1 MNSDSILIRDAVIDD
16 LSQLLEFEQK
26 LIAYERGF
34 DPNLKAGEIHY
45 YDIKKYIL
53 DPEIKVVVAEHEQ
66 LVIGSGYGLIKSS
79 VSYKNPET
87 FVYLGFMYVEDDFRG
102 RGVNQAI
109 IQSIFDWGNKKGH
122 DEFQLDVYS
131 ENESA
136 LLAYK
141 KSGFKPYLQKMR
153 IKRPLNNS

>member
-1 MNSDSILIRDAVIDD
+1 M
-16 LSQLLEFEQK
+16 
-26 LIAYERGF
+26 
-34 DPNLKAGEIHY
+34 
-45 YDIKKYIL
+45 
-53 DPEIKVVVAEHEQ
+53 
-66 LVIGSGYGLIKSS
+66 
-79 VSYKNPET
+79 SYKNPET

-136 LLAYK
+136 ILAYE

>member
-26 LIAYERGF
+26 LIAYERDF

-153 IKRPLNNS
+153 IKRPLNNA

>member
-1 MNSDSILIRDAVIDD
+1 MHSDSILIRDAVVED
-16 LSQLLEFEQK
+16 LPQLLAFEQK
-26 LIAYERGF
+26 LIAYERDF
-34 DPNLKAGEIHY
+34 DPNLKTGKIHY

-53 DPEIKVVVAEHEQ
+53 DPEIKVVVAQ
-66 LVIGSGYGLIKSS
+66 YKQGLIGSGYGLIKSS

-87 FVYLGFMYVEDDFRG
+87 FVYLGFMYVEEDFRG

-109 IQSIFDWGNKKGH
+109 IQSIFNWGNEKGH

-136 LLAYK
+136 LLAYV

-153 IKRPLNNS
+153 IKKSSK

>member
-26 LIAYERGF
+26 LIAYERDF
-34 DPNLKAGEIHY
+34 DPNLKAGKIHY

-87 FVYLGFMYVEDDFRG
+87 FVYLGFMYVEEDFRG

-109 IQSIFDWGNKKGH
+109 IQSIFDWGKEKGH
-122 DEFQLDVYS
+122 DEFQLDVYT

-136 LLAYK
+136 LLAYA

-153 IKRPLNNS
+153 IKRPLG

>member
-26 LIAYERGF
+26 LIAYERDF

-53 DPEIKVVVAEHEQ
+53 DPEIKVVVAEYEQ

>member
-26 LIAYERGF
+26 LIAYERDF

>member
-26 LIAYERGF
+26 LIAYERDF
-34 DPNLKAGEIHY
+34 DPNLKAGKIHY

-102 RGVNQAI
+102 RGVNHAI
-109 IQSIFDWGNKKGH
+109 IQSIFDWGKEKGH

-136 LLAYK
+136 LLAYE

>member
-26 LIAYERGF
+26 LIAYERDF
-34 DPNLKAGEIHY
+34 DPNLKTGKIHY

-53 DPEIKVVVAEHEQ
+53 DPEIKVVVAEHQQ
-66 LVIGSGYGLIKSS
+66 LIIGSGYGLIKSS

-87 FVYLGFMYVEDDFRG
+87 FVYLGFMYVEEDFRG

-109 IQSIFDWGNKKGH
+109 IQSIFDWGKEKGH
-122 DEFQLDVYS
+122 NEFQLDVYS

-136 LLAYK
+136 LCAYV

-153 IKRPLNNS
+153 IKRPLR